1 MVFEEPEDIGVV
13 GSGKRRDMT
22 GAVLG
27 HFTLLEKIGEGSL
40 GVVYR
45 GFQANLKRPVA
56 VKLVFREKFNKLFTA
71 ERFRQEAE
79 LVANID
85 HPGIITLFEFGEE
98 PDFLYYV
105 MQLIDGVNLGQWLRT
120 RKKHPVP
127 GRRLPEVRELV
138 SIARQTLEVLAHA
151 HSEGVVHRDIKP
163 ENLMWLEK
171 QKRLMVA
178 DFGLAW
184 VYHTV
189 YKEEKNY
196 VLGSP
201 LYVSPE
207 QARGEDVDGR
217 ADIFSLGCVLLELTV
232 GFLPVRV
239 ERPEKVFQTRAKE
252 DAGMFT
258 GMAID
263 HRPGISQ
270 AWSDL
275 IAKALAP
282 SREDRF
288 SDAEA
293 MLRALE
299 AIVPG

>member
-1 MVFEEPEDIGVV
+1 MALGQEDDSSLIGT
-13 GSGKRRDMT
+13 GKRRDLT

-27 HFTLLEKIGEGSL
+27 HFTLLNKIGEGSL

-45 GFQANLKRPVA
+45 GFQTNLKRPVA
-56 VKLVFREKFNKLFTA
+56 IKVVFREKFNRLFTA

-85 HPGIITLFEFGEE
+85 HPGIITLFEFDEE

-105 MQLIDGVNLGQWLRT
+105 MQLVEGVNLGQWLRT
-120 RKKHPVP
+120 RKKHPIP
-127 GRRLPEVRELV
+127 SRRLPDLRELV
-138 SIARQTLEVLAHA
+138 NIARQTLEVLAHA
-151 HSEGVVHRDIKP
+151 HAEGVVHRDIKP

-171 QKRLMVA
+171 QKQIMVA

-189 YKEEKNY
+189 HKEEKNY

-207 QARGEDVDGR
+207 QARGEEIDGR
-217 ADIFSLGCVLLELTV
+217 ADIFSLGCVLLELSV

-239 ERPEKVFQTRAKE
+239 ERPEKVFNTRAKE
-252 DAGMFT
+252 DSGMFT
-258 GMAID
+258 GMVRD
-263 HRPGISQ
+263 YRPGLPVEWHDFVQ
-270 AWSDL
+270 M
-275 IAKALAP
+275 ALAP
-282 SREDRF
+282 SRENRF
-288 SDAEA
+288 ADVAS
-293 MLRALE
+293 MLKALQK
-299 AIVPG
+299 IDPG